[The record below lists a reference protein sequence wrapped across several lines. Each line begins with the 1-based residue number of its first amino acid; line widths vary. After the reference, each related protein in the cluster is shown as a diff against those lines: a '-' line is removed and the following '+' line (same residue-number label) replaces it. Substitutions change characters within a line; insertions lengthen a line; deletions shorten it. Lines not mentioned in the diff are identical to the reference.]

1 MTIGQISIDKKEKVS
16 VPPPLPLLFKTK
28 TIDFITGTGTYLI
41 NYKQIN
47 YSLNFQVTGAAAA
60 GKMTVKVKQLSELLA
75 GQPTTADDAAASA
88 LADDVRN
95 IFGGGGDEDETFDA
109 MIQRHRGSWSSV
121 NPTDDFG

>member
-1 MTIGQISIDKKEKVS
+1 MS

-28 TIDFITGTGTYLI
+28 AIHCITGTGTYLI

-75 GQPTTADDAAASA
+75 GQPTTSA

-109 MIQRHRGSWSSV
+109 MIQRHSGSWSSV

>member
-75 GQPTTADDAAASA
+75 K
-88 LADDVRN
+88 L
-95 IFGGGGDEDETFDA
+95 
-109 MIQRHRGSWSSV
+109 SV
-121 NPTDDFG
+121 SIPRYSCLSCWLSYK